1 MGKTTSMI
9 SKSFDGKHR
18 ERLGRNFYEHR
29 KYKSVWKC
37 CQPELSKIYDNAD
50 DDEIFEIILGICIL
64 HFTFFGVLR

>member
-1 MGKTTSMI
+1 MGKTTSTI

-18 ERLGRNFYEHR
+18 ERLGRNFNEHK
-29 KYKSVWKC
+29 KYKSDWKC
-37 CQPELSKIYDNAD
+37 CQLELSKIYENAD